1 MCFKWFHLGLPA
13 AIYTITILQRYSYA
27 AFLVHTP
34 ITVLLGLGFDRFLA
48 LVARDRAFESRYGRM
63 AMPVI
68 MTAIGGTGNVL
79 GSFAS
84 GKFPVDY
91 VPGMGQ
97 TL

>member
-48 LVARDRAFESRYGRM
+48 YVARALGSRYTEMIR
-63 AMPVI
+63 PVI